1 MAKIRKSAFVCAECG
16 ADYPKWQGQ
25 CTSCKAWN
33 SIREVRLGGSLAGR
47 SAGNDGFSG
56 LRSEVTLLDQV
67 ELAAET
73 RLASGSQEF
82 DRVLGG
88 GFVPGSVVLLGGDPG
103 AGKSTILLQTVCSA
117 AEVRPVL
124 YVSGEE
130 SPQQI
135 AGRAKRLGL
144 ATGRVKLLAE
154 TSVERIAEI
163 ADQERPEILVIDS
176 IQVMG
181 LTGVE
186 AAPGG
191 VTQVRESAAFL
202 TRYAKGHN
210 VVLLMIG
217 HVTKDQSLA
226 GPMTLSHI
234 VDTQIMLSS
243 TEDSRYRLMRTT
255 KNRFGA
261 VNELGVFAMTETGL
275 REVRNPS
282 AIFLSRTDDPA
293 PGSLISV
300 LWEGTRPLLVEVQS
314 LVVDSQYG
322 TSRRLGLGM
331 DQNRLAMLLA
341 VLTKH
346 GGMVVADQ
354 DVFVNV
360 VGGIKISETSADLAV
375 VLAVVSSFRNISLSH
390 HLFAFGEIGLSG
402 EIRPVPNGE
411 ARIRE
416 AAKHG
421 FRKALVPKA
430 NVPKRG
436 IDGIEIVGVCQLG
449 EALEALF

>member
-1 MAKIRKSAFVCAECG
+1 MENEPVKSKFSVDGNYGDVMIVGGGISGIQAALDLATAGFKVYLVEKSPTIGGHMAQLDKTFPTLDCSACILT
-16 ADYPKWQGQ
+16 PKMVAVQAHPNITLMTW
-25 CTSCKAWN
+25 
-33 SIREVRLGGSLAGR
+33 
-47 SAGNDGFSG
+47 
-56 LRSEVTLLDQV
+56 SEVTQV
-67 ELAAET
+67 E
-73 RLASGSQEF
+73 G
-82 DRVLGG
+82 
-88 GFVPGSVVLLGGDPG
+88 
-103 AGKSTILLQTVCSA
+103 
-117 AEVRPVL
+117 
-124 YVSGEE
+124 YVG
-130 SPQQI
+130 
-135 AGRAKRLGL
+135 
-144 ATGRVKLLAE
+144 
-154 TSVERIAEI
+154 
-163 ADQERPEILVIDS
+163 
-176 IQVMG
+176 
-181 LTGVE
+181 
-186 AAPGG
+186 
-191 VTQVRESAAFL
+191 
-202 TRYAKGHN
+202 
-210 VVLLMIG
+210 
-217 HVTKDQSLA
+217 
-226 GPMTLSHI
+226 
-234 VDTQIMLSS
+234 
-243 TEDSRYRLMRTT
+243 
-255 KNRFGA
+255 
-261 VNELGVFAMTETGL
+261 FAMTETGL

-282 AIFLSRTDDPA
+282 AIFLSRTDAPA

-411 ARIRE
+411 ARIKE

-421 FRKALVPKA
+421 FRKAVVPRA

-436 IDGIEIVGVCQLG
+436 IDGIEIVGVCQLA

>member
-1 MAKIRKSAFVCAECG
+1 MCPDRTVGVDKRVEDTTVSGTAA
-16 ADYPKWQGQ
+16 QGP
-25 CTSCKAWN
+25 
-33 SIREVRLGGSLAGR
+33 RLRPELEGIPTYKPGR
-47 SAGNDGFSG
+47 P
-56 LRSEVTLLDQV
+56 
-67 ELAAET
+67 
-73 RLASGSQEF
+73 ASG
-82 DRVLGG
+82 
-88 GFVPGSVVLLGGDPG
+88 
-103 AGKSTILLQTVCSA
+103 
-117 AEVRPVL
+117 AE
-124 YVSGEE
+124 G
-130 SPQQI
+130 
-135 AGRAKRLGL
+135 
-144 ATGRVKLLAE
+144 
-154 TSVERIAEI
+154 
-163 ADQERPEILVIDS
+163 
-176 IQVMG
+176 
-181 LTGVE
+181 
-186 AAPGG
+186 
-191 VTQVRESAAFL
+191 
-202 TRYAKGHN
+202 
-210 VVLLMIG
+210 
-217 HVTKDQSLA
+217 
-226 GPMTLSHI
+226 
-234 VDTQIMLSS
+234 
-243 TEDSRYRLMRTT
+243 
-255 KNRFGA
+255 
-261 VNELGVFAMTETGL
+261 
-275 REVRNPS
+275 
-282 AIFLSRTDDPA
+282 RTDDPA

-360 VGGIKISETSADLAV
+360 VGGIKISETRADLAV

-436 IDGIEIVGVCQLG
+436 IDGMEIVGVCQLG